1 MAKHAWPRYRTKTL
15 KAVQGSE
22 IKSKMA
28 IEEISHVSRH
38 ATDCNLTHRNIPF
51 FYKIAERI
59 RS

>member
-38 ATDCNLTHRNIPF
+38 ATDCNLTHLDFPW
-51 FYKIAERI
+51 
-59 RS
+59 